1 MDMASGF
8 KFRFDT
14 LLKLRENEED
24 SLRESFLKL
33 KVEKEKQDYL
43 LNSLKVEF
51 NNNSFINNTETVF
64 QQKIKKNYLVSV
76 LEKIEIVEKKI
87 LILDKDIDKAREKL
101 LQASINKKMLE
112 NLKKKEMNEF
122 IKNERRKEEIINNE
136 FALNNYY
143 NELKGDDE
151 YNEY

>member
-1 MDMASGF
+1 MASGF